1 MRISESEL
9 LTSLPRLRRFAR
21 SLSIDSSEAE
31 ALLKESLERAVA
43 REKSWTGENLQAWLM
58 GLMSEVYRARGR
70 RERGTA
76 EAEEAGGADPAAR
89 RRLAVAVDRLS
100 PENRAVM
107 MLVVVE
113 GFSYPEVAQI
123 LDLPLNMV
131 MSRLYRAR
139 AALADT
145 LRSHN
150 VVAFTRRK

>member
-21 SLSIDSSEAE
+21 SLSVDSMEAE
-31 ALLKESLERAVA
+31 QLLKESLERAVA
-43 REKSWTGENLQAWLM
+43 RERFWTGGNLEAWLM
-58 GLMSEVYRARGR
+58 GLMSEVYRSRRRDRGA
-70 RERGTA
+70 A
-76 EAEEAGGADPAAR
+76 EAEDEAVADPAVR

-100 PENRAVM
+100 AENRTVM

-113 GFSYPEVAQI
+113 GFSYAEVAAI

-150 VVAFTRRK
+150 VVAFSRRR